1 MDSNRNGREDR
12 IFVNPA
18 DTQPLEDRA
27 LKAAAQFMGQELLP
41 LLGVEGRVRR
51 IAPTEQ
57 VHLEVK
63 DFMEDFNYEMEDGT
77 WRHLEFES
85 DSITKEDLRRF
96 RAYEAITSYYYQVE
110 VTTCVVCSSRVKETQ
125 SELTEGINTYRVQ
138 VIRMKDKD
146 ADKLIKELEEKQQK
160 EGLERQELVNLLLTP
175 LMNGDMSQ
183 RERIERSLKL
193 LQKER
198 GALGHE
204 DFMRMQSVLY
214 TLAMKF
220 LSMEELSHMKE
231 VLNMTVLGQMIMQ
244 DGIEKGIEKGEERV
258 NRLNQILAKA
268 NRTEDIVKASGDKE
282 YQKKLFEE
290 FQL

>member
-41 LLGVEGRVRR
+41 LLGVEGRV
-51 IAPTEQ
+51 
-57 VHLEVK
+57 
-63 DFMEDFNYEMEDGT
+63 
-77 WRHLEFES
+77 S
-85 DSITKEDLRRF
+85 
-96 RAYEAITSYYYQVE
+96 
-110 VTTCVVCSSRVKETQ
+110 
-125 SELTEGINTYRVQ
+125 
-138 VIRMKDKD
+138 
-146 ADKLIKELEEKQQK
+146 
-160 EGLERQELVNLLLTP
+160 LLLTP